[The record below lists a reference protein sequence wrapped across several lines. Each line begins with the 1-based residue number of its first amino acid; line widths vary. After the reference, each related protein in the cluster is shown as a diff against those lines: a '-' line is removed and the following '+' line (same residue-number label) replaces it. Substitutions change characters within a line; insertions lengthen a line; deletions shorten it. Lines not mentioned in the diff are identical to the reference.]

1 LLTFTPAATSA
12 AVKHETPPPVTDA
25 VKSVGKAIAA
35 PLTAGIIESAVSNRA
50 EVQRFYGI
58 DKFAKI
64 EGKLGWGA
72 LSRNMGPAFVANS
85 SRNFV
90 MSTTSFVLTP
100 ILYKNFFPQEQKS
113 QTTFF
118 WFGLGLNIF
127 GGNVV
132 AITQQALWG
141 RALDYGGVD
150 GGRKINYRAV
160 VAEGVKKEGWSAFFT
175 PSKWFARVLMNAPAQ
190 GEEATCLSCYSAAR
204 HPTPALLDLAVSL
217 TAAIKPNLPTA
228 GNELT

>member
-1 LLTFTPAATSA
+1 M
-12 AVKHETPPPVTDA
+12 PVTDSL
-25 VKSVGKAIAA
+25 KSVVKAVAA
-35 PLTAGIIESAVSNRA
+35 PVTAGAIESMVSNRA

-64 EGKLGWGA
+64 EAKLGWSA
-72 LSRNMGPAFVANS
+72 VSRNLGPAFVANS

-100 ILYKNFFPQEQKS
+100 TLYKNFFPQEQKS
-113 QTTFF
+113 QSSFF
-118 WFGLGLNIF
+118 WFGLGFNIF

-141 RALDYGGVD
+141 RALDYGATD
-150 GGRKINYRAV
+150 GGRNIKYQAV
-160 VAEGVKKEGWSAFFT
+160 ISEGLKKEGWSAFFT

-190 GEEATCLSCYSAAR
+190 GETEFCHNRRHLSQTCP
-204 HPTPALLDLAVSL
+204 H
-217 TAAIKPNLPTA
+217 KH
-228 GNELT
+228 

>member
-1 LLTFTPAATSA
+1 M
-12 AVKHETPPPVTDA
+12 PVTDSL
-25 VKSVGKAIAA
+25 KSVVKAVAA
-35 PLTAGIIESAVSNRA
+35 PVTAGAIESMVSNRA

-64 EGKLGWGA
+64 EAKLGWSA
-72 LSRNMGPAFVANS
+72 VSRNLGPAFVANS

-100 ILYKNFFPQEQKS
+100 MLYKNFFPQEQKS
-113 QTTFF
+113 QSSFF

-141 RALDYGGVD
+141 RALDYGATD
-150 GGRKINYRAV
+150 GGRNIKYQAGIS
-160 VAEGVKKEGWSAFFT
+160 EGLKKEGWSAFFT

-190 GEEATCLSCYSAAR
+190 GETEFCHNRRHLSQTCP
-204 HPTPALLDLAVSL
+204 H
-217 TAAIKPNLPTA
+217 KH
-228 GNELT
+228 